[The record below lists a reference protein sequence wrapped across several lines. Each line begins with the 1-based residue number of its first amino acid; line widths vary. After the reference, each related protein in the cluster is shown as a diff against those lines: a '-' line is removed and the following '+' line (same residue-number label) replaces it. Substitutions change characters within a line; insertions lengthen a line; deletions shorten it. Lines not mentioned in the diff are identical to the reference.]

1 MRGTRLLV
9 TLLAVCTGYAV
20 LAGCGGGG
28 SGGGAP
34 DPGESAAAAWFP
46 SCPGAGTSPTAEPPE
61 LDPRSSGPGVSTP
74 SLPLPCIHGDERVNL
89 AAGQGVPTVVT
100 IWASWCAPCR
110 EELPEFQ
117 RYAESAGSRVR
128 VYGVVSADTRV
139 AATALARELGVRF
152 PTLYDKDGQ
161 LMRGLGRTAL
171 PVTLFIDPEGALT
184 HLYNDAPLDL
194 PKLDQLTETHLGVAV
209 DT

>member
-20 LAGCGGGG
+20 LAGCGGG
-28 SGGGAP
+28 SSTP

-46 SCPGAGTSPTAEPPE
+46 SCPGAGTSPSAEPPE
-61 LDPRSSGPGVSTP
+61 LDPRASGPGVSTP
-74 SLPLPCIHGDERVNL
+74 SLPLPCIHGGDRVNL

-117 RYAESAGSRVR
+117 RYAERVGSRVR
-128 VYGVVSADTRV
+128 VYGVVSADTKA
-139 AATALARELGVRF
+139 AATALAQELRVRF
-152 PTLYDKDGQ
+152 PTLYDRDGL
-161 LMRGLGRTAL
+161 LMKELGRTAL
-171 PVTLFIDPEGALT
+171 PVTLFLDAQGALT
-184 HLYNDAPLDL
+184 HLYNDVPLNGAA
-194 PKLDQLTETHLGVAV
+194 LDRFTETHLGVAV
-209 DT
+209 ET

>member
-28 SGGGAP
+28 GSTP
-34 DPGESAAAAWFP
+34 DPAESVAAAWFP

-61 LDPRSSGPGVSTP
+61 LDPRSSGPGISTP
-74 SLPLPCIHGDERVNL
+74 SLPLPCIHGDDEVNL

-110 EELPEFQ
+110 KELPEFQ
-117 RYAESAGSRVR
+117 RYAERAGSQVR
-128 VYGVVSADTRV
+128 VYGVVSADTRT
-139 AATALARELGVRF
+139 AATALAKELGVRF

-161 LMRGLGRTAL
+161 LMQHLGRTAL
-171 PVTLFIDPEGALT
+171 PVTLFLDAEGGLT
-184 HLYNDAPLDL
+184 HLYNDVPLDGAA
-194 PKLDQLTETHLGVAV
+194 LDRLTETHLGVAV

>member
-1 MRGTRLLV
+1 MPGTRLLV

-20 LAGCGGGG
+20 LTGCGGGA
-28 SGGGAP
+28 AP
-34 DPGESAAAAWFP
+34 DPAESAAAAWFP
-46 SCPGAGTSPTAEPPE
+46 ACPGAGTSPDAEPPE
-61 LDPRSSGPGVSTP
+61 VDPRSSGPGVSMP
-74 SLPLPCIHGDERVNL
+74 SLPLPCLHGGERVNL

-117 RYAESAGSRVR
+117 RYADRAGSRVR
-128 VYGVVSADTRV
+128 VYGVVSADTRA

-152 PTLYDKDGQ
+152 PTLYDEAGL
-161 LMRGLGRTAL
+161 LMRELGRTAL
-171 PVTLFIDPEGALT
+171 PVTLFLGPKGDLA
-184 HLYNDAPLDL
+184 HLYNDVPLNAAA
-194 PKLDQLTETHLGVAV
+194 LDRLTDTHLGVAV